1 MGVAY
6 AHRRVEQAEPDPEP
20 EQVPQRA
27 RHLVLGGLA
36 VRDPLGEGVDGGV
49 AAALLVDA
57 GVEGDGRAALLGAAD
72 LVRAPHLRP
81 RLRNAARSQQATLA
95 DGTEEPALFI
105 EHGYH
110 GFRTAGAKTWPS
122 RGIGALNQRLRT
134 S

>member
-1 MGVAY
+1 MWAHV
-6 AHRRVEQAEPDPEP
+6 HRRVEQAEPDPEP

-27 RHLVLGGLA
+27 CHLILGGLA
-36 VRDPLGEGVDGGV
+36 VSDPLSKGVDGGV

-57 GVEGDGRAALLGAAD
+57 GVEGDGGAALLGAAD
-72 LVRAPHLRP
+72 LVRAPHLGP
-81 RLRNAARSQQATLA
+81 RLRNAVRSKPATQA
-95 DGTEEPALFI
+95 DGTEEPAFFI

-122 RGIGALNQRLRT
+122 RGIRALDEKRRRT

>member
-81 RLRNAARSQQATLA
+81 RLRKQRQPATQAG
-95 DGTEEPALFI
+95 GTEEPALFI

>member
-81 RLRNAARSQQATLA
+81 RLRNAARSQPATQA

-105 EHGYH
+105 EPWLSWIQDS
-110 GFRTAGAKTWPS
+110 RSKDMAK
-122 RGIGALNQRLRT
+122 
-134 S
+134 